1 LHDGR
6 AETHKEGLHMTFG
19 KSFGLA
25 FVLTV
30 VACGGENNQQQAKSP
45 EMTTTTA
52 ATDNTSSTTSNDT
65 SSTNGSMNQMPQN
78 NVQQNQSSMTTPQPT
93 APQLTDSQIAAITD
107 AANKGEIDQAKLA
120 LHKAKDPQ
128 VKAFA
133 QMMIDHH
140 GTEQKKEQQLCSTLN
155 LQPETTQ
162 TSTQLQTDSQNAIS
176 SLTSQTGADFDKA
189 YIDLQVKEH
198 RDVLDSI
205 DNKLIPNAKNAQ
217 LKQALE
223 AFRPKVQEHL
233 QKAQEIQQKLGTTK

>member
-1 LHDGR
+1 
-6 AETHKEGLHMTFG
+6 MMFG

-25 FVLTV
+25 LAFAV
-30 VACGGENNQQQAKSP
+30 VACGGSDNNQQAKSP
-45 EMTTTTA
+45 EMTTTTG
-52 ATDNTSSTTSNDT
+52 ATNDNTSTASTMPTNDT
-65 SSTNGSMNQMPQN
+65 SSMQQSNNMQQN
-78 NVQQNQSSMTTPQPT
+78 NNMTTQQPM
-93 APQLTDSQIAAITD
+93 APQLTDAQIAAITD
-107 AANKGEIDQAKLA
+107 AANKGEIEQSKLA
-120 LHKAKDPQ
+120 VRKAKDPQ

-140 GTEQKKEQQLCSTLN
+140 GAEQKKEQQICTTLN
-155 LQPETTQ
+155 VQPETTQ

-217 LKQALE
+217 LKQALTE
-223 AFRPKVQEHL
+223 FRPKVQEHL
-233 QKAQEIQQKLGTTK
+233 QKAQEIQQKLGTK

>member
-1 LHDGR
+1 
-6 AETHKEGLHMTFG
+6 MMFG

-25 FVLTV
+25 LVFAV
-30 VACGGENNQQQAKSP
+30 VACGGSENNQQAKSP
-45 EMTTTTA
+45 DMTTTTGA
-52 ATDNTSSTTSNDT
+52 ATENNTTSPTSNDT

-78 NVQQNQSSMTTPQPT
+78 NMQQNQSSMTTPQPT
-93 APQLTDSQIAAITD
+93 APQLNDSQIAAITD
-107 AANKGEIDQAKLA
+107 AANKGEIEQAKLA
-120 LHKAKDPQ
+120 VRKAKDPQ
-128 VKAFA
+128 VKQFA

-140 GTEQKKEQQLCSTLN
+140 GTEQKKEQQLCTTLN

-176 SLTSQTGADFDKA
+176 SLSSQNGADFDKA

-217 LKQALE
+217 LKSALE

>member
-1 LHDGR
+1 
-6 AETHKEGLHMTFG
+6 MMFG

-25 FVLTV
+25 LVLAV
-30 VACGGENNQQQAKSP
+30 VACGGSDNNQQAKSP
-45 EMTTTTA
+45 DMTTTTGA
-52 ATDNTSSTTSNDT
+52 SNGTSTTSNDT
-65 SSTNGSMNQMPQN
+65 SSANGSNGSMNGSSMNGQQTTGMQQQGTSN
-78 NVQQNQSSMTTPQPT
+78 NMVQQQS

-107 AANKGEIDQAKLA
+107 AANKGEIEQAKLA
-120 LHKAKDPQ
+120 VRKAKDPQ
-128 VKAFA
+128 VKQFA

-176 SLTSQTGADFDKA
+176 SLSAQNGADFDKA

-198 RDVLDSI
+198 KEVLDSI
-205 DNKLIPNAKNAQ
+205 DNKLVPNAKNAQ
-217 LKQALE
+217 LKAALE